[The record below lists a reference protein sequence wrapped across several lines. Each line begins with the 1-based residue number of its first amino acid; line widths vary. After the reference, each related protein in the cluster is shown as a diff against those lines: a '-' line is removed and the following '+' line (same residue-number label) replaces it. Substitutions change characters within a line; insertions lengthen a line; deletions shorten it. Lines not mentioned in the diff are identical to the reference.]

1 MNDAVLVFGAGGFI
15 GRRLVHTLSAE
26 GYRVVAVTRT
36 PLPPQRGVTPY
47 FGQLREADE
56 FLRALE
62 GCGTLVHAASA
73 STPGSTGGRPLSE
86 LHGNLTPSI
95 AMLEALQ
102 QRPDVKLLYLSSA
115 GTLYEDHIGPPA
127 TECTHL
133 APRSY
138 HGAGKAAVEHFI
150 HAWNA
155 QGYGSATIVRP
166 TNVYGPGQSLR
177 ANFGIIPTC
186 FAKMVRGESLTVWGD
201 GSVTRDYLYVDDLVD
216 LCLKIIRKPVE
227 QSLVTVNASSGTSI
241 SLNDLF
247 QELEAVT
254 GIPLLRSYDSQRSL
268 DARHISV
275 SSELALSLYGWRASM
290 PLREGLRNTW
300 TWLNSLPA

>member
-1 MNDAVLVFGAGGFI
+1 MNDSVLVLGANGFI
-15 GRRLVHTLSAE
+15 GRRLVHALSAE

-36 PLPPQRGVTPY
+36 PLPPQKGVDLY

-86 LHGNLTPSI
+86 LHGNLTPSL

-102 QRPDVKLLYLSSA
+102 QRPDIKLLYLSSA
-115 GTLYEDHIGPPA
+115 GTLYEDHMGPPA
-127 TECTHL
+127 TERTPI

-138 HGAGKAAVEHFI
+138 HGAGKAAAEHFI
-150 HAWNA
+150 HARHA
-155 QGYGSATIVRP
+155 QGYGTATIVRP
-166 TNVYGPGQSLR
+166 TNVYGPEQQLR

-186 FAKMVRGESLTVWGD
+186 FAKMMHGEPLTVWGD

-216 LCLKIIRKPVE
+216 LCLKIVQKPSE
-227 QSLVTVNASSGTSI
+227 RSLTTVNASSGESI

-247 QELEAVT
+247 EELEAVA
-254 GIPLLRSYDSQRSL
+254 GMPLLRSYDSQRLL

-275 SSELALSLYGWRASM
+275 SSELALSLYGWRAST